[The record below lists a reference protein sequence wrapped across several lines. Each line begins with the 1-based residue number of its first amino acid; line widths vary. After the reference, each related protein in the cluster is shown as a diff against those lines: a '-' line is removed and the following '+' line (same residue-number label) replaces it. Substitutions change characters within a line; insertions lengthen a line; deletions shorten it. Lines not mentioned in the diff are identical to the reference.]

1 MGAENRLTANG
12 SDEEWSD
19 SGHILKM
26 EPTGIP
32 NELNMQGD
40 RKRGDAAFLQLGG
53 ETVTEGTI

>member
-1 MGAENRLTANG
+1 
-12 SDEEWSD
+12 
-19 SGHILKM
+19 M